1 MIFIKSNKAADK
13 MRVCRRAVNQVL
25 INILQSILL
34 RSSQPMCGATG
45 KRCKEDE
52 RLLNAVLGPGRRG

>member
-1 MIFIKSNKAADK
+1 MF
-13 MRVCRRAVNQVL
+13 
-25 INILQSILL
+25 QSILL
-34 RSSQPMCGATG
+34 RSSQPMCGTSG